1 MHVVSLDN
9 LRITAGTAYG
19 LLRGT
24 SEIDRCPVQRMRATH
39 SQHSLV
45 DRDDFLGDA
54 GSCQMLHL
62 FATLGSLAMRQ
73 DFREP
78 LDEVLDFRLANIASL
93 GISDDFAD
101 VTHIGRD

>member
-1 MHVVSLDN
+1 M
-9 LRITAGTAYG
+9 TAHAAYG

-24 SEIDRCPVQRMRATH
+24 SEIGRCPVQRMRATH
-39 SQHSLV
+39 SQHLFV

-78 LDEVLDFRLANIASL
+78 LDEVLDFGVANMASL
-93 GISDDFAD
+93 GIPDDFAY
-101 VTHIGRD
+101 VTYIGRDNRKIACHG